1 MKSSFSKRSLE
12 KLPVKDKRY
21 AVFDSDTNGLG
32 LAVYPSGQKTFFHLR
47 KVQGWPERTTIG
59 PFPDLSVENARGK
72 ASELN
77 GKLSRWKANDYEG
90 PHPLG
95 RRTRTPTFGELIDDY
110 IDRHL
115 KNKAKQPELAAETV
129 RGMVDRY
136 LASWR
141 VRKLGSI
148 RREDVRNVLHDV
160 AERRG
165 KVIANRLVELV
176 RRLYY
181 FAEKAEL
188 HTGENPARKIEL
200 FAEQGRTRFLNGEE
214 LARLFAALRKEPN
227 ADLRDF
233 VLLALFTGARK
244 SDLFSMAWSDISLPD
259 NRWTIP
265 NPKSSTPYVV
275 ALTPEAVKILK
286 DRLRTQ
292 SKPKPWVF
300 PSFGKTGHIVDLK
313 GAWKLLLERAK
324 ISNLHVHDL
333 RRTLGSWQAAM
344 GASIPVI
351 GKSLGHASTEATM
364 IYARLDLAPVRASV
378 NAATQAMIAASKK
391 KTKLLRAAGAG
402 AA

>member
-1 MKSSFSKRSLE
+1 MKASFSKRSLE
-12 KLPVKDKRY
+12 KLPTKDKRY

-59 PFPDLSVENARGK
+59 PFPDLTVENARGK

-77 GKLSRWKANDYEG
+77 GKLSRWKNNDYEG

-95 RRTRTPTFGELIDDY
+95 RRTRTMTFGELLDDY

-115 KNKAKQPELAAETV
+115 KSKAKNPDLAAQTA

-148 RREDVRNVLHDV
+148 RREDVRNLLHDV
-160 AERRG
+160 AGRRG
-165 KVIANRLVELV
+165 RVIANRLVELV

-181 FAEKAEL
+181 FAEKEEL
-188 HTGENPARKIEL
+188 YTGENPARKIEL
-200 FAEQGRTRFLNGEE
+200 FAEQERTRFLNGEE
-214 LARLFAALRKEPN
+214 LARLFAALRKDQN
-227 ADLRDF
+227 ADLSDF

-244 SDLFSMAWSDISLPD
+244 SDLFSMAWSDVSLPD

-265 NPKSSTPYVV
+265 NPKSSTPYLV

-292 SKPKPWVF
+292 TEQPEPSPWVF

-351 GKSLGHASTEATM
+351 GKSLGHASTEAMM
-364 IYARLDLAPVRASV
+364 IYARLGSRTRASV
-378 NAATQAMIAASKK
+378 RHGGDTSDDRRVEEKTETGAT
-391 KTKLLRAAGAG
+391 RG
-402 AA
+402 

>member
-1 MKSSFSKRSLE
+1 MKASFSKRSLE
-12 KLPVKDKRY
+12 KLPTKDKRY
-21 AVFDSDTNGLG
+21 AVFDSETNGLG

-77 GKLSRWKANDYEG
+77 GRLSRWKADDYEG

-95 RRTRTPTFGELIDDY
+95 RRNRTPTFGELLHDY
-110 IDRHL
+110 VDRHL
-115 KNKAKQPELAAETV
+115 KNKAKNPELATQTA

-141 VRKLGSI
+141 ERKLGSI
-148 RREDVRNVLHDV
+148 RREDVRNLLYDV

-165 KVIANRLVELV
+165 RVIANRLVELV

-181 FAEKAEL
+181 WAEKEEL
-188 HTGENPARKIEL
+188 YTGDNPARKIEL
-200 FAEQGRTRFLNGEE
+200 YDEQERERFLNGEE
-214 LARLFAALRKEPN
+214 LGRLFTALRKETN
-227 ADLRDF
+227 RDLRDF

-244 SDLFSMAWSDISLPD
+244 SDLFSMSWADISLPD

-265 NPKSSTPYVV
+265 NPKSSKPYVV

-286 DRLRTQ
+286 DRLKMQ
-292 SKPKPWVF
+292 SDGTSWVF
-300 PSFGKTGHIVDLK
+300 PSFGKTGHIVEVK
-313 GAWKLLLERAK
+313 RAWKLLLERAK
-324 ISNLHVHDL
+324 ISNLHIHDL

-344 GASIPVI
+344 GVSIPVI
-351 GKSLGHASTEATM
+351 GKSLGHASTQATM
-364 IYARLDLAPVRASV
+364 VYARLDLAPVRASV

-391 KTKLLRAAGAG
+391 KPKLLRAPRAG

>member
-1 MKSSFSKRSLE
+1 MKASFNKRYLE
-12 KLPVKDKRY
+12 KLPTKDKRY
-21 AVFDSDTNGLG
+21 SVFDSETSGLG

-47 KVQGWPERTTIG
+47 KVQGYPERTTIG
-59 PFPDLSVENARGK
+59 PFPDLSVENARGR
-72 ASELN
+72 ASDLN

-95 RRTRTPTFGELIDDY
+95 RRTRILTFGELLDDY

-115 KNKAKQPELAAETV
+115 KGKAKNPELAEETA

-141 VRKLGSI
+141 MRKLGSI

-165 KVIANRLVELV
+165 RVIANRLVELV

-181 FAEKAEL
+181 FAEKEEL
-188 HTGENPARKIEL
+188 YSGENPARKIEL
-200 FAEQGRTRFLNGEE
+200 YAEKERTRFLNGEE
-214 LARLFAALRKEPN
+214 LARLFTALRKEPN

-286 DRLRTQ
+286 DRLRAQ
-292 SKPKPWVF
+292 SDGTTWVF
-300 PSFGKTGHIVDLK
+300 PSFGKTGHVVEMK
-313 GAWKLLLERAK
+313 RAWKLLLERAN
-324 ISNLHVHDL
+324 IQNLHIHDL

-364 IYARLDLAPVRASV
+364 VYARLDLGPVRASV
-378 NAATQAMIAASKK
+378 TAATQAMIAASKK
-391 KTKLLRAAGAG
+391 KPKLLPAQGAG
-402 AA
+402 AP

>member
-1 MKSSFSKRSLE
+1 MRVSFSKRSLE
-12 KLPVKDKRY
+12 KLPTKDKRY
-21 AVFDSDTNGLG
+21 ALFDSETNGLG

-59 PFPDLSVENARGK
+59 QFPDLSVENARGK

-95 RRTRTPTFGELIDDY
+95 RRTRTLTFGELLDDY

-115 KNKAKQPELAAETV
+115 KAKAKNPELAEETA
-129 RGMVDRY
+129 RAMVDRY

-148 RREDVRNVLHDV
+148 RREDVRNLLHDV

-165 KVIANRLVELV
+165 RVIANRLVELV

-188 HTGENPARKIEL
+188 YTGDNPARKIEL
-200 FAEQGRTRFLNGEE
+200 YAEQERTRFLNGEE
-214 LARLFAALRKEPN
+214 LARLFTALRKESN

-244 SDLFSMAWSDISLPD
+244 SDVFSMAWSDISLPD

-265 NPKSSTPYVV
+265 NPKSNTPYVV
-275 ALTPEAVKILK
+275 ALTPESVKILK
-286 DRLRTQ
+286 GRLRTR
-292 SKPKPWVF
+292 SDDGPWVF
-300 PSFGKTGHIVDLK
+300 PSFGKTGHIVELK
-313 GAWKLLLERAK
+313 RAWKLLLERAK
-324 ISNLHVHDL
+324 ISNLHIHDL

-378 NAATQAMIAASKK
+378 TAATQAMIAASKK
-391 KTKLLRAAGAG
+391 KPKLLRASGAG
-402 AA
+402 GQ